1 MRHTSRLI
9 GHIVTYIA
17 MQSATH
23 TAKTPRSQI
32 RRSKA
37 LSVSSPYNLPQET
50 QNSLKTKEKRLKSNR
65 KVNGDV
71 QKKNKNKKILE
82 MGGLGALLAYLGGGG
97 YVATCWMYTQI
108 SQIKPIY
115 DIIQVRRCNCKQQK
129 RKRLKSHYIA
139 CNTDVSHING
149 NYTSYRNHKTP
160 HNNQKTERTYAHRA
174 YLNSHI
180 TCHAT
185 PHRHASAHSTRRA
198 TYITPRNSH
207 GDTTTRR
214 YAEYTPT
221 YAHTM

>member
-50 QNSLKTKEKRLKSNR
+50 QNSLKTKEKRLKPNR

-71 QKKNKNKKILE
+71 QKKIKIKKIWKWV
-82 MGGLGALLAYLGGGG
+82 GLGRCWRTWGGG

-149 NYTSYRNHKTP
+149 NYTSYGTTK
-160 HNNQKTERTYAHRA
+160 
-174 YLNSHI
+174 
-180 TCHAT
+180 
-185 PHRHASAHSTRRA
+185 RH
-198 TYITPRNSH
+198 
-207 GDTTTRR
+207 TTTRR
-214 YAEYTPT
+214 RCGRMHIVRTSIYI
-221 YAHTM
+221 